1 MMKSFLYFFIIIST
15 FISCTSEKVT
25 VSPMTG
31 ILSSEPAVVNRNF
44 QDQTDAVFYSSELT
58 NAMSTFPKLQ
68 NTAVNEEV
76 ARLKKGVRNYVYAL
90 QQYNIDARKDALDE
104 VEKSYKKIQTL
115 RKFLNKDDDDVI
127 NRYLVRIKSNI
138 TKLEALNKQNNSISV
153 QQ

>member
-1 MMKSFLYFFIIIST
+1 MMKLFLYSFIIIFMFT
-15 FISCTSEKVT
+15 SCTSEKVT

-44 QDQTDAVFYSSELT
+44 QDQSDVIFYSSELT
-58 NAMSTFPKLQ
+58 NSMSTFPKFQ

-76 ARLKKGVRNYVYAL
+76 SRLRTAVKSYIYAL
-90 QQYNIDARKDALDE
+90 QQYNIDNRKEALED
-104 VEKSYKKIQTL
+104 VENSYKKIQRL
-115 RKFLNKDDDDVI
+115 RKFLNQDDNDVI

-138 TKLEALNKQNNSISV
+138 TKLESLSKQKNSISV

>member
-1 MMKSFLYFFIIIST
+1 
-15 FISCTSEKVT
+15 
-25 VSPMTG
+25 MTG

-68 NTAVNEEV
+68 NTAVNLEV

-90 QQYNIDARKDALDE
+90 QQYNIDARKDALDD
-104 VEKSYKKIQTL
+104 VEKSYKKIQRL